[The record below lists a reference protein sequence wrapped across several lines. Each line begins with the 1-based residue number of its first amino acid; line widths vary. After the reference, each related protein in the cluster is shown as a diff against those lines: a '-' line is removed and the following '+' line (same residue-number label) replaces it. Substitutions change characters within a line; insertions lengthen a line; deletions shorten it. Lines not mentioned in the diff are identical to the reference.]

1 MPKKATPMDAQLI
14 LHLYDLRREPE
25 MRKARTWWFNEFWPQ
40 SLDEYLKVQNAMG
53 TPQNAWLRQVAS
65 YWSMAAAFALNGAL
79 NPELFLQ
86 PSISG
91 EMVFV
96 LAKVYPFL
104 EELREKSG
112 DPQSYANIEKLVT
125 GSKFG
130 RSRLELT
137 LKRAQMMRER
147 MAAAKSAS

>member
-1 MPKKATPMDAQLI
+1 MDAQLI

-25 MRKARTWWFNEFWPQ
+25 MRKARAWWFNEFWPKNVDDYQ
-40 SLDEYLKVQNAMG
+40 KVAAAMG
-53 TPQNAWLRQVAS
+53 TPENSWQRQVAS

-104 EELREKSG
+104 KELREKNG
-112 DPQSYANIEKLVT
+112 DPQSYANIENLVT
-125 GSKFG
+125 GSKYG
-130 RSRLELT
+130 RDRLQLT
-137 LKRAQMMRER
+137 LKRVEALRER